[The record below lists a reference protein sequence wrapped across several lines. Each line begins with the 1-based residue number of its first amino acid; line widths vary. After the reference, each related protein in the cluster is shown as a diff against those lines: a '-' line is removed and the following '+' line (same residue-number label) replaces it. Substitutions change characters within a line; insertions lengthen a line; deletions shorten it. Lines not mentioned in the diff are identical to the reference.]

1 MIDEQTYKCGI
12 PGIYGNEGGDQQD
25 TNRTNLQKKVKLSG
39 DKV

>member
-1 MIDEQTYKCGI
+1 MNKLINVGFQGYTEMK
-12 PGIYGNEGGDQQD
+12 GGDQQD